1 MGRGLSWINAA
12 SRSLGAAIRLGYFRS
27 EQKRLGRQEQLVT
40 KFPFCSWEEGSL
52 LHSAEPPPDIRQD
65 L

>member
-40 KFPFCSWEEGSL
+40 KFPCVRGRKAPSSTPQ
-52 LHSAEPPPDIRQD
+52 SPPDIRQD